1 MTKSHQQDEN
11 ETKLLARLVHFSL
24 LGGVVISGVVLTLG
38 LVLVFWSG
46 EERAE
51 KQVVHLAAILRSAAQ
66 GDAVAILQV
75 GLLLLMLTPVARV
88 AVLAWGWWYE
98 GDRWLAWVALSVLG
112 LLSASLWLG
121 SG

>member
-1 MTKSHQQDEN
+1 MIKSHQQDEN

-38 LVLVFWSG
+38 LVLVFWAG

-51 KQVVHLAAILRSAAQ
+51 KQAVHLAAILRSAAQ

-98 GDRWLAWVALSVLG
+98 GDRWLAWIALSVLG
-112 LLSASLWLG
+112 LLAASLWLG